1 MRFSRFF
8 PLLLAAALNLAAQR
22 SPRPDTPAT
31 PGAPPAAAAT
41 PFVAP
46 KMEEKSSRTQH
57 SLTVGGQTI
66 SYTATTGTTLLKKE
80 DGTATAD
87 TARGHQREDQRGRHE
102 DARRPRGESGKQR
115 RRAARAESR
124 LGAASA
130 ERAGKVRAI
139 EFNVNRNGHTRTRVI
154 GGNST
159 SVASANYVK
168 KRFGSGR
175 SNGGSGGEAIQF
187 MIDGD
192 WWTVRLSGSHQA
204 LNSWLGSSLWQSGN
218 IVLWRSEK
226 GTTYGPFTSAT
237 EI

>member
-1 MRFSRFF
+1 MATD
-8 PLLLAAALNLAAQR
+8 LLAR
-22 SPRPDTPAT
+22 KITMGF
-31 PGAPPAAAAT
+31 PGG
-41 PFVAP
+41 
-46 KMEEKSSRTQH
+46 
-57 SLTVGGQTI
+57 SLT
-66 SYTATTGTTLLKKE
+66 ATRGLLQGVFGE
-80 DGTATAD
+80 DLV
-87 TARGHQREDQRGRHE
+87 
-102 DARRPRGESGKQR
+102 K
-115 RRAARAESR
+115 
-124 LGAASA
+124 ASQYA
-130 ERAGKVRAI
+130 